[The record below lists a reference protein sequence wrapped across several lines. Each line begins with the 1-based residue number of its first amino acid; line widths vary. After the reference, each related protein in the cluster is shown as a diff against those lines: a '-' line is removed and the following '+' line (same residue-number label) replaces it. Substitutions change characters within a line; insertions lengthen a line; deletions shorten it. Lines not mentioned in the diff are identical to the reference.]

1 MRLDRI
7 TIVKFRN
14 IAQASIE
21 FSPQLTLLVGDNGQG
36 KTNTLEAVHVLLT
49 GTSFRSSKDQE
60 LIMSACGKSPQT
72 SPEGSNW
79 GVDIMSLDGVVHQDP
94 DRILTLHH
102 RMQLNP
108 LRKKHEGPVL
118 PVVVFS
124 PDDVQLSKGSPQ
136 GRRRFLDWLIA
147 PIDSRYLRLF
157 RQYHRALVQRNKAL
171 KDPRMTSTVTSF
183 NPLLAQSG
191 SYLWNRRL
199 QILRNI
205 SPVAQKIFAD
215 LTGLR
220 LEIQLAPGGTHNTM
234 TDPGN
239 YEEMLRI
246 HQKNDQQRGMTLIGP
261 HRDDLILTIDGF
273 PAIDYASQGQHRA
286 IALSLKLA
294 SFEILEQETGMTPMV
309 LLDDVLSELDPIKRS
324 RLLKFIALSRPQT
337 VITDTE
343 ARNYENLEPVIYHV
357 DQGILRQQ
365 EIR

>member
-1 MRLDRI
+1 MWLDQI

-14 IAQASIE
+14 IAQASIQ

-49 GTSFRSSKDQE
+49 GTSFRSGKDQE
-60 LIMSACGKSPQT
+60 LIMSSNKN
-72 SPEGSNW
+72 SPEKFQEGSELEL
-79 GVDIMSLDGVVHQDP
+79 DIMSLEGVVHQDSE
-94 DRILTLHH
+94 RILRLHH

-118 PVVVFS
+118 PVVIFS

-157 RQYHRALVQRNKAL
+157 RQYHRALLQRNRAL
-171 KDPRMTSTVTSF
+171 KDPRMASTVTSF

-199 QILRNI
+199 QILREI
-205 SPVAQKIFAD
+205 IPVAQKIFAD
-215 LTGLR
+215 LTGLQ
-220 LEIQLAPGGTHNTM
+220 LSVQLAPGGTQNAM
-234 TDPGN
+234 TDPGS
-239 YEEMLRI
+239 YEELLKA
-246 HQKNDQQRGMTLIGP
+246 HQKTDQQRGMTLMGP
-261 HRDDLILTIDGF
+261 HRDDLIFTIDGF
-273 PAIDYASQGQHRA
+273 LAIDYASQGQHRA

-294 SFEILEQETGMTPMV
+294 SFEILEQETGMTPIV
-309 LLDDVLSELDPIKRS
+309 LLDDVLSELDPMKRS
-324 RLLKFIALSRPQT
+324 RLLQFIAVSRPQT

-343 ARNYENLEPVIYHV
+343 ARNYENLEPMIYHV
-357 DQGILRQQ
+357 NHGILSQQ